1 MFKTPG
7 IPVSKKPK
15 DDKQPNRNDVP
26 IANQS
31 PSSSTDTSKGSE
43 LDSNIKNQNSES
55 ISPQRPTSFP
65 KLNYKPPQNRE
76 YPSRDYFFEV
86 LKNGSLIETVEFSKD
101 QDYFV
106 AGRLPNCDIMLEHQ
120 SASRYHT
127 VIQFC
132 ENDEAYLYDLNS
144 SHKTYL
150 NKLAIPPNTLIKL
163 SIGDQVKF
171 GFSSRLY
178 LFNTNDPDF
187 LKMLEDKREEKI
199 SKKSTITNA
208 SHSSTRPDPNSVPP
222 NTINDEVSC
231 VYNDYGFTM
240 CIYFRGFDEDAV
252 ESNDF
257 FNAPSNPNWEKNPT
271 AFYYSDPRNS
281 LIRFLDKHGYTPE
294 FETEYDNNT
303 KLFTSKIRIP
313 LQGESGEPL
322 YGIAS
327 NTKKKASQALAALN
341 ACEMIDSAG
350 LFRSDNADNRPKSN
364 SERYSANDND
374 DDDIYYDRTVKKGQ
388 FKI

>member
-7 IPVSKKPK
+7 IPVSKKSK
-15 DDKQPNRNDVP
+15 VDKHSIQNDDP
-26 IANQS
+26 IDNQTPS
-31 PSSSTDTSKGSE
+31 PSTDDSKSSE
-43 LDSNIKNQNSES
+43 LDSSIKNQNSEN
-55 ISPQRPTSFP
+55 ISMQRPASFP
-65 KLNYKPPQNRE
+65 KLNYKPPQNRD

-106 AGRLPNCDIMLEHQ
+106 AEFIANLPILTIFFYK

-187 LKMLEDKREEKI
+187 LKMLEDEREQKM
-199 SKKSTITNA
+199 SKKVPITSV
-208 SHSSTRPDPNSVPP
+208 SHSSTQPDSNSMPP
-222 NTINDEVSC
+222 NAINDEVSW
-231 VYNDYGFTM
+231 
-240 CIYFRGFDEDAV
+240 GFDEDAV
-252 ESNDF
+252 ESNNF
-257 FNAPSNPNWEKNPT
+257 FTASSNPNWEKNPN

-281 LIRFLDKHGYTPE
+281 LIRFLDVLYNIFFTFE
-294 FETEYDNNT
+294 F
-303 KLFTSKIRIP
+303 F
-313 LQGESGEPL
+313 
-322 YGIAS
+322 
-327 NTKKKASQALAALN
+327 
-341 ACEMIDSAG
+341 
-350 LFRSDNADNRPKSN
+350 
-364 SERYSANDND
+364 
-374 DDDIYYDRTVKKGQ
+374 
-388 FKI
+388 